1 MVSRTACNMVTFLS
15 PERPTSDTK
24 TSSVV
29 FAFYRPT
36 PNLGRMKTLYATL
49 LMSLLPIFGDAAE
62 KLAVGASIPDVTCN
76 DQDGKPVSLA
86 KEGAKGYLLV
96 YFYPK
101 AKTGGCTK
109 QGCSLRDGWADL
121 QKAGVSV
128 LGVSTDDEKLQ
139 KEFKEEQKFPFR
151 LLADKEKKAVTE
163 AFGVKN
169 LIGMAGRSAFLFK
182 DGKCVYADHKGHTSD
197 QAQVILDFIASAKK

>member
-1 MVSRTACNMVTFLS
+1 
-15 PERPTSDTK
+15 
-24 TSSVV
+24 
-29 FAFYRPT
+29 
-36 PNLGRMKTLYATL
+36 MKTLYATL

-76 DQDGKPVSLA
+76 DQDGNPVSVNLIGRIHDGT
-86 KEGAKGYLLV
+86 KLSEPKGYLLV

-121 QKAGVSV
+121 QKAGVNV

-169 LIGMAGRSAFLFK
+169 IIGMAGRSAFLFK
-182 DGKCVYADHKGHTSD
+182 DGKCVYADHKGHTGD
-197 QAQVILDFIASAKK
+197 QAQVILAFLADAKK

>member
-1 MVSRTACNMVTFLS
+1 
-15 PERPTSDTK
+15 
-24 TSSVV
+24 
-29 FAFYRPT
+29 
-36 PNLGRMKTLYATL
+36 MKTLFATL
-49 LMSLLPIFGDAAE
+49 LMSTLPFFGDAAE
-62 KLAVGASIPDVTCN
+62 KLAVGDAIPDVTCN
-76 DQDGKPVSLA
+76 DQDGKPVALA
-86 KEGAKGYLLV
+86 KEAAPGYLLV
-96 YFYPK
+96 YFSPQ

-109 QGCSLRDGWADL
+109 QGCSLRDNWDAL
-121 QKAGVSV
+121 QKAGVNV

-182 DGKCVYADHKGHTSD
+182 DGTCVYADHKGHTGD
-197 QAQVILDFIASAKK
+197 QAQVILAFLAGAKK

>member
-1 MVSRTACNMVTFLS
+1 
-15 PERPTSDTK
+15 
-24 TSSVV
+24 
-29 FAFYRPT
+29 
-36 PNLGRMKTLYATL
+36 MKPLLATML
-49 LMSLLPIFGDAAE
+49 LSLLPFFGSAAE
-62 KLAVGASIPDVTCN
+62 KLAVGDAIPAVTCN
-76 DQDGKPVSLA
+76 DQDGKPVDLA
-86 KEGAKGYLLV
+86 QEGAKGYLLV

-121 QKAGVSV
+121 QKAGVTV

-182 DGKCVYADHKGHTSD
+182 DGKCVYADHKGHTGD
-197 QAQVILDFIASAKK
+197 QAQVILAFLAGAKK

>member
-1 MVSRTACNMVTFLS
+1 
-15 PERPTSDTK
+15 
-24 TSSVV
+24 
-29 FAFYRPT
+29 
-36 PNLGRMKTLYATL
+36 MKTLFATL
-49 LMSLLPIFGDAAE
+49 LMSLLPFFGNAAE

-101 AKTGGCTK
+101 ADTPGCTK

-121 QKAGVSV
+121 QKAGVNV
-128 LGVSTDDEKLQ
+128 LGVSLDDEKSQ
-139 KEFKEEQKFPFR
+139 KKFQEKYSFPFR

-163 AFGVKN
+163 AFGVKHFSK
-169 LIGMAGRSAFLFK
+169 LIASRSAFLFK
-182 DGKCVYADHKGHTSD
+182 DGKCVYADHDGHTSD
-197 QAQVILDFIASAKK
+197 QAQVILDFIKSEKK